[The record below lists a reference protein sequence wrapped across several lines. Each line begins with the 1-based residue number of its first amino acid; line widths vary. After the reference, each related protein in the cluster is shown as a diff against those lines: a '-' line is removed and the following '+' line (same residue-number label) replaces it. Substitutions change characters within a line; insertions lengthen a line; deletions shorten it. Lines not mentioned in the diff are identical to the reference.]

1 MSAAPLD
8 AAAVCRYLRSR
19 SAYGS
24 AFDEA
29 AFGGADSP
37 VESYWCLCTM
47 EPVGP
52 DDRLV
57 DPHACCGGRA
67 CFSVTVGAR
76 LARGGGET

>member
-1 MSAAPLD
+1 MRTGPVE
-8 AAAVCRYLRSR
+8 AAAVCRFLRSR

-47 EPVGP
+47 EAVGP

-57 DPHACCGGRA
+57 HARECKAGRA
-67 CFSVTVGAR
+67 CFS
-76 LARGGGET
+76 ARGG